1 MRGEMTVDTLS
12 DTIFSGH
19 PEKRFAITTLNPHS
33 RPSLEESL
41 HHAYHQFR
49 ADIYIDKFGILGDD
63 ARTADGIEFDG
74 DDERAQHFIVVE
86 NRLGHS
92 ALVGCMRLI
101 TKDKEADLLPV
112 EKAFPDTHSDRPAE
126 VGSVEVSR
134 FIVDHGGSLSDTN
147 RNGITDRVFMVAL
160 AHLSEHGLK
169 PAYAIVEDWLET
181 RLSQMRVPI
190 EPLSE
195 PRLLPEYGSSNFS
208 ARIDIDRM
216 VSQYDALARRR
227 GSVALRGAY
236 LEEGQWQYWGSH
248 QVIPPHGVAA

>member
-86 NRLGHS
+86 NLEPELSRRCRGTGRAAIVACL
-92 ALVGCMRLI
+92 RLI
-101 TKDKEADLLPV
+101 DNINNNELPV
-112 EKAFPDTHSDRPAE
+112 QTLFGNKGKLKDISGQQAL
-126 VGSVEVSR
+126 EVSR
-134 FIVDHGGSLSDTN
+134 FISRMSNDLEQLQVVANLFNTGLADANHRRMQAVYGVIEDDLQAKLHSKYKVPTKSLTELQS
-147 RNGITDRVFMVAL
+147 
-160 AHLSEHGLK
+160 
-169 PAYAIVEDWLET
+169 
-181 RLSQMRVPI
+181 
-190 EPLSE
+190 
-195 PRLLPEYGSSNFS
+195 
-208 ARIDIDRM
+208 
-216 VSQYDALARRR
+216 
-227 GSVALRGAY
+227 
-236 LEEGQWQYWGSH
+236 LEEYNKTKNMAVQIGTRAMTRRIGRDVLEELRLEPGGRRYWDL
-248 QVIPPHGVAA
+248 VA